1 MKNRALLP
9 CIIAAI
15 VAMVAIAGLFL
26 PYIGSTPEYAD
37 YLNSVSN
44 QKPFD
49 TADITAASSV
59 DLSLYEYA
67 KTYWQGSDEIF
78 GSKAGGVFYAILFA
92 SPGIFGFFAL
102 LCALRKKGI
111 PLILQSLIIGG
122 LSYLINWDVVDRG
135 IMPYDGRVW
144 GISHSLYYPVAGM
157 LLICGV
163 WIFIA
168 KHKMKKMKKEIA
180 KQ

>member
-1 MKNRALLP
+1 MKNRILLP
-9 CIIAAI
+9 CIVAAIAAMI
-15 VAMVAIAGLFL
+15 SIAGLFL

-49 TADITAASSV
+49 TADITAATSV

-78 GSKAGGVFYAILFA
+78 GNKAVGVFYTIIFV

-122 LSYLINWDVVDRG
+122 SSYLIGWDVVDRG
-135 IMPYDGRVW
+135 IMPNYGRVW
-144 GISHSLYYPVAGM
+144 GISHVLYYPVAGI

-163 WIFIA
+163 WIFIV
-168 KHKMKKMKKEIA
+168 KRKMKKINRTAE
-180 KQ
+180 